1 MLDTLGWPAYS
12 LFMPATN
19 TATESAL
26 INAFAA
32 ATIAADSNA
41 TVTLRGSEISVT
53 VDASKIGRVAALA
66 SAKAVCPAVVKAIN
80 ETGALAAWKK
90 GSGLVAGGYTHMGM
104 FYTTSYTRTYIVRA
118 AA

>member
-32 ATIAADSNA
+32 ATIVAASAA
-41 TVTLRGSEISVT
+41 TVTLRGEEISVT
-53 VDASKIGRVAALA
+53 VDARKVGRASALA
-66 SAKAVCPAVVKAIN
+66 SAKLVGPCVVKAIN
-80 ETGALAAWKK
+80 ETGALAMWKK
-90 GSGLVAGGYTHMGM
+90 GSGWVAGGYTHMGM

>member
-1 MLDTLGWPAYS
+1 
-12 LFMPATN
+12 MPATN

-32 ATIAADSNA
+32 ATLAAADA
-41 TVTLRGSEISVT
+41 AAVTLRGSEISVT
-53 VDASKIGRVAALA
+53 VEAGKTSRHAALA
-66 SAKAVCPAVVKAIN
+66 SAKTVGPAVVAAIN
-80 ETGALAAWKK
+80 ASGALAMWKK
-90 GSGLVAGGYTHMGM
+90 GSGWVAGGYTHMGI